1 MRTIDIHTHGLG
13 GKDTRTSD
21 AEDIL
26 KMAELHGEAGTDA
39 IIPTIYPAAIA
50 VMRENMTAVKK
61 AMVAQ
66 KTGAKILGIN
76 LEGPFLNPLRCG
88 ALDAAS
94 FLKPDERALMELIEG
109 FGESIKIMTIAPELP
124 GALTLIEKLSGMGI
138 AVSMGHSDATY
149 AEAEAGFRAGARGI
163 THMFNAMRPF
173 HHREPGIA
181 GFGLMKKD
189 VYIEVIGDPF
199 HLNRKTIELIFKVK
213 DPKRIILVSDS
224 GPSAQTLPT
233 GKPATD
239 ESGRLLYGSMPIASI
254 VERLVGLGIER
265 RLLERCVSENPRRL
279 LSL

>member
-1 MRTIDIHTHGLG
+1 VRTIDIHTHGLG